1 MSDWGFDAPVNEAPQ
16 PMRPISIDEFPPLPP
31 PEERYATETE
41 LEPEVSPTANSSYGP
56 PRLSAE
62 EEAALIA
69 ELQRYVQPETIET
82 GEDAMADSLPGP
94 DALAT
99 EDFAWS
105 KTAYEVESFEESP
118 VPSFEVVETPFASV
132 AGDEEPLEPAPDIE
146 PWLAEL
152 GESEE
157 ASLVEDAEEKP
168 SPKIVQIEGRVYE
181 EPAPRHWPSVPL
193 SSDEEDALKAEPEP
207 ARWPKAAGDWEPL

>member
-1 MSDWGFDAPVNEAPQ
+1 
-16 PMRPISIDEFPPLPP
+16 
-31 PEERYATETE
+31 
-41 LEPEVSPTANSSYGP
+41 
-56 PRLSAE
+56 
-62 EEAALIA
+62 
-69 ELQRYVQPETIET
+69 LQRYVQPETIET
-82 GEDAMADSLPGP
+82 VEDAMADSFPGP

-105 KTAYEVESFEESP
+105 RTVFEGEPIEEST
-118 VPSFEVVETPFASV
+118 VPPFEVVETPFAPV
-132 AGDEEPLEPAPDIE
+132 AGDEEPLEPAPDLE

-157 ASLVEDAEEKP
+157 VSLVEEAEEEP

-181 EPAPRHWPSVPL
+181 EPAPRHWPSVPQ
-193 SSDEEDALKAEPEP
+193 SSDEEDASKAEPEP